1 MSNAPKPANDP
12 AKARFLAIVLIRWT
26 GVGLVLLGLLITTGR
41 VILPPELKQVLG
53 PALVLFGLF
62 DALIMPTL
70 LARRWKSPDA

>member
-1 MSNAPKPANDP
+1 MSETPKPAKDP

-26 GVGLVLLGLLITTGR
+26 GVGLVMLGLLITTGR
-41 VILPPELKQVLG
+41 VVLPPELRQVLG